1 MQLKVLLVG
10 INSKFVHSNL
20 ALRYLKAYTEDLNY
34 ECILK
39 EYSINDRVEN
49 ILEGIMKE
57 KPHMVAFSCY
67 IWNIEIIKALAKL
80 IKLINEDIEII
91 YGGPE
96 VTHNGK
102 EYLEKH
108 VGEYLIEGEGEEV
121 YRQLIERRLIVNKQT
136 IKSTDL
142 SEIGGLFYKI
152 DEDIFYGGQKN
163 NIDINNV
170 VFPYGEK
177 DELKNKI
184 IYYEASRGCPYGCKY
199 CLSSVDRNVRNRD
212 IEKVKKELK
221 FLIDKK
227 VSLVKFVDRTFNC
240 NEKFAIDIWNFLIEQ
255 DTETKFHFEISANIL
270 TDNQMEILKKAP
282 KGRLQFEVGVQT
294 TNDIVLKNIDRY
306 VRFKDIA
313 SKVLKVKE
321 LNNISQHLDLIAGLP
336 GENLES
342 FRRSFNEVYALKPE
356 ELQLGFLKV
365 LKGSPIMLEKEKWGI
380 VYSPY
385 PPYEVIQTKDI
396 SYEEL
401 VILKKAEAM
410 VDKYYNSGKFSTIL
424 QYFELKIQEPFEL
437 YSKLGMFFEEKGY
450 FDRNISG
457 VDYYKVFLEF
467 NSEKLKE
474 DNEILKEI
482 VKHDYLMHNKKKW
495 LPEFLDR
502 DIDIKLTREIKEKL
516 MKGNVIAIKNNIHV
530 EKYDINILHFIKT
543 NKILIKDTY
552 LAYSENG
559 ENVINVTDII

>member
-1 MQLKVLLVG
+1 MQLKVLLLG

-20 ALRYLKAYTEDLNY
+20 ALRYLKAFTEDLDY

-39 EYSINDRVEN
+39 EYSINDRIEK

-67 IWNIEIIKALAKL
+67 IWNIEMVKALAKL
-80 IKLINEDIEII
+80 IKLINKDIEIV

-96 VTHNGK
+96 VTHNGR

-121 YRQLIERRLIVNKQT
+121 FRKLIEKRLIVNKQT
-136 IKSTDL
+136 IKEVDFHKI
-142 SEIGGLFYKI
+142 EGLFYKI
-152 DEDIFYGGQKN
+152 DEKIFYGGQKN

-170 VFPYGEK
+170 IFPYKEEE
-177 DELKNKI
+177 ELNNKI

-199 CLSSVDRNVRNRD
+199 CLSSVDRNVRIRD
-212 IEKVKKELK
+212 IDKVKKELK
-221 FLIDKK
+221 FLMDKK

-270 TDNQMEILKKAP
+270 TDSQIEILKRAP

-294 TNDIVLKNIDRY
+294 TNDLVLKNIDRY
-306 VRFKDIA
+306 VKFKDVA
-313 SKVLKVKE
+313 EKVLKIKE

-336 GENLES
+336 GENFES

-365 LKGSPIMLEKEKWGI
+365 LKGSPIMKEKKQWEI

-385 PPYEVIQTKDI
+385 PPYEVVQTKDI

-401 VILKKAEAM
+401 LVLKKVEAM
-410 VDKYYNSGKFSTIL
+410 VDKYLNSGKFSTIL
-424 QYFELKIQEPFEL
+424 QYLELKIEEPFEM
-437 YSKLGMFFEEKGY
+437 YRKLGMFFDEKGY

-474 DNEILKEI
+474 DNKILKEI

-495 LPEFLDR
+495 LPEFLNR
-502 DIDIKLTREIKEKL
+502 DIDIKLTKEIKDKVKYADL
-516 MKGNVIAIKNNIHV
+516 KKVKNDIHV
-530 EKYDINILHFIKT
+530 EKYTVDILHFIKT

-552 LAYSENG
+552 LAYSESDK
-559 ENVINVTDII
+559 NVINVTHMM